1 MFDGQ
6 ECWESSQSRSQ
17 NIKSEMKIIMEIIQ
31 ITRPQLAKILS
42 LTKMVSEDAIEKICP
57 ALYDMLLEKSNYK
70 LKNMLGRYIFHLQQ
84 VDRLNTTIG
93 LQKLLEGGLSI
104 LPDETLE
111 VLRDTCE
118 EGQDLAEE
126 IRHVLR

>member
-1 MFDGQ
+1 M
-6 ECWESSQSRSQ
+6 ES
-17 NIKSEMKIIMEIIQ
+17 IQ

-42 LTKMVSEDAIEKICP
+42 LTKMVSEDSIEKICP
-57 ALYDMLLEKSNYK
+57 ALYDMLLEKSNYQ

-93 LQKLLEGGLSI
+93 LQKLLEGGLTAV
-104 LPDETLE
+104 PDETLA
-111 VLRDTCE
+111 VLAETCE

-126 IRHVLR
+126 IKIILG